1 MALAEQKKLYTQ
13 QEYLAIER
21 KAEGKSE
28 YFNGKVFAMGGA
40 SRGHNLISGN
50 LFAFLH
56 TRLKAKGCRPYA
68 NDMRVH
74 IPGTTFYTYP
84 DIAVVCGKEEF
95 LDNEFDTL
103 LNPVFLVEVLSP
115 STADYDIGRKF
126 MRYRSVPSLKEYWTV
141 SSYEYRLQKF
151 LKNEKDTSWMLT
163 ETVDVNSEVLISS
176 LNLVVP
182 LTEIYD
188 GVEMLSTNQ

>member
-1 MALAEQKKLYTQ
+1 MAVADQKKMYTQ
-13 QEYLAIER
+13 EEYLTIER

-28 YFNGKVFAMGGA
+28 YFKGEIFAMGGA
-40 SRGHNLISGN
+40 SRAHNLISGN

-56 TRLKAKGCRPYA
+56 SHLKSKSCRPYS
-68 NDMRVH
+68 NDMRLH

-84 DIAVVCGKEEF
+84 DIVVVCGKEEF
-95 LDNEFDTL
+95 LDQEFDTL

-126 MRYRSVPSLKEYWTV
+126 MRYRSITSLKEYWTI

-151 LKNEKDTSWMLT
+151 LKNEKDNSWVLSETTSST
-163 ETVDVNSEVLISS
+163 GEILISS
-176 LNLVVP
+176 LELLVP
-182 LTEIYD
+182 LVDIYD
-188 GVEMLSTNQ
+188 GVGNM

>member
-1 MALAEQKKLYTQ
+1 MALAEQKKRYTQ
-13 QEYLAIER
+13 EEYLAIER

-28 YFNGKVFAMGGA
+28 YFNGEVFAMGRA
-40 SRGHNLISGN
+40 SRKHNLISGN
-50 LFAFLH
+50 LFVFLH
-56 TRLKAKGCRPYA
+56 TRLKAKGCRTYA
-68 NDMRVH
+68 SDMRVH

-126 MRYRSVPSLKEYWTV
+126 MRYRSIPSLKEYWTV

-163 ETVDVNSEVLISS
+163 ETLDVTSEVLISS
-176 LNLVVP
+176 LNLFVP
-182 LTEIYD
+182 LSEIYD
-188 GVEMLSTNQ
+188 DVEVLPTNQ

>member
-1 MALAEQKKLYTQ
+1 MALADQKKLYTQ
-13 QEYLAIER
+13 EEYLAMER

-28 YFNGKVFAMGGA
+28 YFNGEVFAMGGA
-40 SRGHNLISGN
+40 SRKHNIITVN
-50 LFAFLH
+50 LVTFL
-56 TRLKAKGCRPYA
+56 RDKLKSKGCRPYA

-84 DIAVVCGKEEF
+84 DIAVVCGQEEF

-103 LNPVFLVEVLSP
+103 LNPVFLIEVLSP
-115 STADYDIGRKF
+115 STADYDIGSKF
-126 MRYRSVPSLKEYWTV
+126 MRYRSIPSLKEYWTV

-163 ETVDVNSEVLISS
+163 ETVDVTSEVLISS

-182 LTEIYD
+182 LSEIYD
-188 GVEMLSTNQ
+188 GVEVLPTDQ